1 MFLDLQGMTIS
12 KRPYEVNNAFD
23 KYRFAPF
30 VSTVT
35 TNLNPIGLPPI
46 RRDYNLEVEKKIK
59 PESILFSKNRSI
71 LKKIEKLK
79 KLEKEVY
86 IENLRKT
93 QQKTEKLRETSLRK
107 NKELLKLKQEID
119 KNNLNSQL
127 SVPLL
132 LCKSGKT
139 ITKLPNIENKEN
151 QKNENNEFRG
161 DGINSNQNNEE
172 IKKSDEINCENNNHN
187 TNDIIEI
194 FKNDPKYIQMKNKL
208 KYREEENLK
217 DLVNFAKSLDFDKY
231 MQELEIKEALNLIK
245 IKVNEEVEQEKL
257 DQEIKQLIE
266 NENVDN
272 KSDFKDDTNKIEDIT
287 KEEQD
292 KKFEN
297 LNDNVSLF
305 K

>member
-1 MFLDLQGMTIS
+1 MTIS

-23 KYRFAPF
+23 KYRFSPF

-35 TNLNPIGLPPI
+35 TNLNPIGLPPV

-93 QQKTEKLRETSLRK
+93 QQKTDKLREISLRK
-107 NKELLKLKQEID
+107 NKEILKIRKDNEKL
-119 KNNLNSQL
+119 NNNQSQ

-139 ITKLPNIENKEN
+139 ITKLPDIELKE
-151 QKNENNEFRG
+151 K
-161 DGINSNQNNEE
+161 INSQICDENIKNTNINELNDNLKYQNNVHQNQN
-172 IKKSDEINCENNNHN
+172 H
-187 TNDIIEI
+187 TNDLNEI
-194 FKNDPKYIQMKNKL
+194 LKNDPKYIKMKNKL
-208 KYREEENLK
+208 KVREEENVK

-245 IKVNEEVEQEKL
+245 IKVNEEVEQERL
-257 DQEIKQLIE
+257 DEEIKHLIE
-266 NENVDN
+266 NQDN
-272 KSDFKDDTNKIEDIT
+272 NDNNTGSKLELDLENKIE
-287 KEEQD
+287 EEN
-292 KKFEN
+292 KNKAN
-297 LNDNVSLF
+297 LNVNENNDNALNNVSF
-305 K
+305 